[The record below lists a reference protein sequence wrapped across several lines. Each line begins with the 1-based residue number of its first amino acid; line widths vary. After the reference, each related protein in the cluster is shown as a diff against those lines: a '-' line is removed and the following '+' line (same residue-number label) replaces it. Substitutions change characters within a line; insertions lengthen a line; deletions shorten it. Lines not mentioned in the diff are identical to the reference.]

1 MRRTHFPGKLDSAGN
16 KATIPILA
24 SRALYRSVTS
34 MKATTL
40 LLLTA
45 APVLAGTTPAPAPA
59 ITPAPSS
66 YWLTPT
72 IDIRARYEFAD
83 IDDFDPSHAFT
94 VRERLG
100 LKTAAW
106 NGFSAF
112 IEGEFTQSVVDD
124 YSAGPSNPATPQVN
138 PAGVDPFVPGNSAIL
153 DPDNNELNQL
163 YGQYAGFDTTVKL
176 GRQKIVYDNAAFV
189 GDVGW
194 RQNQQTYD
202 GLSIT
207 NKSIPGLT
215 ASYAYVGQVNRIFG
229 VDANGVFENAP
240 GEIHLLNAS
249 YAGIQGVTL
258 GGYIYLMDFDEA
270 AADKWDNDTFGLSAK
285 TKALGFTFY
294 GELAYQ
300 EDAGNLNDEQG
311 LYAHVFAMK
320 EFGKQSLTLGIEHL
334 DAGVQTPLATVHA
347 FNGYADATDT
357 RRIDGNHG
365 GLTDTYLTYVTPIF
379 CGIKWTNAVHFFGDN
394 AISNDLGFGFDSV
407 LMKKFDDH
415 ITGIFKLGYF
425 DSSDDQYL
433 STTRAS
439 VELNYAF

>member
-24 SRALYRSVTS
+24 SRALYRRVTS

-72 IDIRARYEFAD
+72 LDIRARYEFAD
-83 IDDFDPSHAFT
+83 IDGFDPSHAFT
-94 VRERLG
+94 IRERLG

-112 IEGEFTQSVVDD
+112 VEGEFTQSVVDD
-124 YSAGPSNPATPQVN
+124 YRAAASAA
-138 PAGVDPFVPGNSAIL
+138 AGVDPYVPGNSTIF
-153 DPDNNELNQL
+153 DPNNNELNQL

-176 GRQKIVYDNAAFV
+176 GRQRIIYDNAAFV
-189 GDVGW
+189 GNVGW
-194 RQNQQTYD
+194 RQNEQTYD
-202 GLSIT
+202 ALSIA

-215 ASYAYVGQVNRIFG
+215 LNYAFVNQVNRIFG
-229 VDANGVFENAP
+229 ADASGTFENVP
-240 GEIHLLNAS
+240 GEVHLLNAS

-258 GGYIYLMDFDEA
+258 GGYIYLMDFDEIEG
-270 AADKWDNDTFGLSAK
+270 WDNNTYGVSAK
-285 TKALGFTFY
+285 AKALGLTWY

-300 EDAGNLNDEQG
+300 EDAGAANDDEG
-311 LYAHVFAMK
+311 LYAHFFAMK
-320 EFGKQSLTLGIEHL
+320 EFGKHSLTVGIEHL

-347 FNGYADATDT
+347 FNGFADATDAS
-357 RRIDGNHG
+357 RVDGTHP
-365 GLTDTYLTYVTPIF
+365 GLTDTYVTYAMPIF
-379 CGIKWTNAVHFFGDN
+379 CGIKWANSVHFFGDN
-394 AISNDLGFGFDSV
+394 AISDDLGFGIDSV
-407 LMKKFDDH
+407 LTKKFDDH
-415 ITGIFKLGYF
+415 FTGIFKLGYH
-425 DSSDDQYL
+425 DSNDSFYL
-433 STTRAS
+433 TTTRAS